1 MRIFIK
7 AEAVIRISPEDLK
20 TFGIENQLSEEDL
33 VVGEARQELSN
44 MKSEAAQLKEI
55 MGIRFFCSKV
65 SEYLVT
71 KLPSRT
77 CSSIQ

>member
-44 MKSEAAQLKEI
+44 MKSEAAQLKP
-55 MGIRFFCSKV
+55 F
-65 SEYLVT
+65 
-71 KLPSRT
+71 
-77 CSSIQ
+77 